1 MKITKAR
8 LRQLIYEENKKLNDI
23 EELEANLSDFILIK
37 VDKGLTEQ
45 IIPDVYEMECSL
57 TFTDEINITDIFTE
71 LRAIEGVTVV
81 SATAEA
87 ESAGIEI
94 SKSIIKVKFLKGKRV
109 FENYVNLLIRGMSRI
124 NGVRRVKVIKVRKL
138 EQQV

>member
-23 EELEANLSDFILIK
+23 EELEANLSDFILK
-37 VDKGLTEQ
+37 EVDKGLTEQ

-87 ESAGIEI
+87 ESDGIEI

>member
-23 EELEANLSDFILIK
+23 EELEANLSDFILK
-37 VDKGLTEQ
+37 EVDKGLTEQ

-71 LRAIEGVTVV
+71 LRAFEGVTVV

>member
-23 EELEANLSDFILIK
+23 EELEANLSDFILK
-37 VDKGLTEQ
+37 EVDKGLTEQ

-109 FENYVNLLIRGMSRI
+109 FENYVNLLIRCMSRI

>member
-23 EELEANLSDFILIK
+23 EELETNLSDFILK
-37 VDKGLTEQ
+37 EVDKGLTEQ
-45 IIPDVYEMECSL
+45 VIPDVYEMECSL

-87 ESAGIEI
+87 EDAGVEI

>member
-23 EELEANLSDFILIK
+23 EELETNLSDFILK
-37 VDKGLTEQ
+37 EVDKGLTEQ
-45 IIPDVYEMECSL
+45 VIPDVYEMECSL

>member
-23 EELEANLSDFILIK
+23 EELEANLSDFILK
-37 VDKGLTEQ
+37 EVDKGLTEQ

-87 ESAGIEI
+87 EYAGIEI
-94 SKSIIKVKFLKGKRV
+94 SKSIIKVIFLKGKRV

>member
-23 EELEANLSDFILIK
+23 EELEANLSDFILK
-37 VDKGLTEQ
+37 EVDKGLTEQ
-45 IIPDVYEMECSL
+45 VIPDVYEMECSL

>member
-23 EELEANLSDFILIK
+23 EELETNLSDFILK
-37 VDKGLTEQ
+37 EVDKGLTEQ
-45 IIPDVYEMECSL
+45 VIPDVYEMECSL

-87 ESAGIEI
+87 QDAGVEI

-138 EQQV
+138 EPEV

>member
-23 EELEANLSDFILIK
+23 EELEANLSDFILK
-37 VDKGLTEQ
+37 EVDKGLTEQ

>member
-23 EELEANLSDFILIK
+23 EELETNLSDFILK
-37 VDKGLTEQ
+37 EVDKGLAEQ

-57 TFTDEINITDIFTE
+57 TFTNEINITDIFTE

-87 ESAGIEI
+87 EDAGVEI

>member
-23 EELEANLSDFILIK
+23 EELETNLSDFILK
-37 VDKGLTEQ
+37 EVDKGLTEQ

-87 ESAGIEI
+87 QDAGVEI

>member
-23 EELEANLSDFILIK
+23 EELETNLSDFILK
-37 VDKGLTEQ
+37 EVDKGLTEQ